1 MSTEKKVKLSEGEA
15 LKNKDA
21 KASDKKVQVWIPKST
36 IAYEEEKLKLQI
48 ELLKLQNHVK
58 KTGQRIVMLFEGRD
72 AAGKGGTIKRI
83 REHLNP
89 RGARV
94 VALEKPSDTERTQ
107 WYFQRYT
114 DHLPAAGEMVLF
126 DRSWYNR
133 AMVEPVMGFCSDEQH
148 KKFLKYAPIFE
159 RILVKEGIILI
170 KLYFSVSKKMQLKRF
185 EKRSK
190 DPLKQYKLSPV
201 DMQAQDLWGE
211 YTMRKFQM
219 LLETN
224 TTLSPWTIVR
234 SDNKKKA
241 RINCMKHI
249 LSKMDYEDKIS
260 DEELTPDS
268 KILISGID
276 ELKLMESNLAKPH
289 KLPG

>member
-1 MSTEKKVKLSEGEA
+1 MTKPEKVKLSEGEA
-15 LKNKDA
+15 LKNLNSKGNEN
-21 KASDKKVQVWIPKST
+21 KVQVWIPKST

-83 REHLNP
+83 RAHLNP

-114 DHLPAAGEMVLF
+114 DHLPSAGEMVLF

-148 KKFLKYAPIFE
+148 KKFLKY
-159 RILVKEGIILI
+159 
-170 KLYFSVSKKMQLKRF
+170 
-185 EKRSK
+185 
-190 DPLKQYKLSPV
+190 
-201 DMQAQDLWGE
+201 
-211 YTMRKFQM
+211 
-219 LLETN
+219 
-224 TTLSPWTIVR
+224 
-234 SDNKKKA
+234 
-241 RINCMKHI
+241 
-249 LSKMDYEDKIS
+249 
-260 DEELTPDS
+260 
-268 KILISGID
+268 
-276 ELKLMESNLAKPH
+276 
-289 KLPG
+289 

>member
-1 MSTEKKVKLSEGEA
+1 
-15 LKNKDA
+15 
-21 KASDKKVQVWIPKST
+21 
-36 IAYEEEKLKLQI
+36 
-48 ELLKLQNHVK
+48 
-58 KTGQRIVMLFEGRD
+58 
-72 AAGKGGTIKRI
+72 
-83 REHLNP
+83 
-89 RGARV
+89 
-94 VALEKPSDTERTQ
+94 
-107 WYFQRYT
+107 
-114 DHLPAAGEMVLF
+114 
-126 DRSWYNR
+126 
-133 AMVEPVMGFCSDEQH
+133 MVEPVMGFCSDEQH

-241 RINCMKHI
+241 RINCMKYI
-249 LSKMDYEDKIS
+249 LSKMEYEGKIP
-260 DEELTPDS
+260 DEELVPDS